1 MKVLI
6 VFDADIVIRHFVMSG
21 VFNDLVAAHDV
32 TFAFLD
38 PAHKR
43 MGPVRPEA
51 LDLAGAPYEIIKPD
65 PYRIR
70 LWAELFS
77 IDRLRFRPGR
87 QHRANRYFQWHAIG
101 RKARLKYQTL
111 ALPGLRQAFGWL
123 QRKRLAR
130 HPNVEIESLLD
141 RVRPDIVIHPCV
153 LNGLFINDLIA
164 LCDRRGVPC
173 VTVMNSWDNPATKQA
188 MVGSPDLL
196 LVWGEQSERHA
207 MAYMGMPPERIRR
220 FGAAQFEVYHEPP
233 RLDRETFCAAH
244 KIDPANR
251 ILLYAGS
258 SKETDEFGHLQAID
272 AMIEDGRLP
281 GTSVIYRPHPWGD
294 GGRGGHRL
302 LDHPWRHVRIERSMV
317 AYLEQVRAGN
327 KEKSLPDYRDTRDLL
342 CHIDALVSPLSTII
356 LEAALLG
363 HPVMCFVPRD
373 EWEEAEHLRLSLPS
387 VHFDAMYRMP
397 GVITA
402 NGREAMLAALPEL
415 LEKAAD
421 PQLAADL
428 RKATE
433 FVVAPFEET
442 WGRRMVALV
451 EELGERR

>member
-1 MKVLI
+1 MRVLI

-21 VFNDLVAAHDV
+21 VFHDLVAAHHV

-43 MGPVRPEA
+43 MGPVRPEE
-51 LDLAGAPYEIIKPD
+51 LDLAGAPYELIKPD

-77 IDRLRFRPGR
+77 IDRLRLRPGR

-101 RKARLKYQTL
+101 RKARLIYQTL

-123 QRKRLAR
+123 QRRRLAR
-130 HPNVEIESLLD
+130 HPNTQLEGLLD
-141 RVRPDIVIHPCV
+141 RVDPDVVIHPCV

-164 LCDRRGVPC
+164 MCRERGVPC

-188 MVGSPDLL
+188 MVGAPDLL

-207 MAYMGMPPERIRR
+207 QAYMAMPAERIRR
-220 FGAAQFEVYHEPP
+220 FGAAQFEVYREPP
-233 RLDRETFCAAH
+233 RIDRAAFCAAH
-244 KIDPANR
+244 AIDPARR

-258 SKETDEFGHLQAID
+258 SKETDEFGHLQAIEDMID
-272 AMIEDGRLP
+272 AGRLP
-281 GTSVIYRPHPWGD
+281 GTAVIYRPHPWGD
-294 GGRGGHRL
+294 GGREGHRL
-302 LDHPWRHVRIERSMV
+302 LDHPWRHVRIERSMIG
-317 AYLEQVRAGN
+317 YLEQVKAGN
-327 KEKSLPDYRDTRDLL
+327 KEKALPDYRDTRDLL

-373 EWEEAEHLRLSLPS
+373 EWKQAEHLRLSVPS

-397 GVITA
+397 GVVLA
-402 NGREAMLAALPEL
+402 DSRDAMLAGLPDL
-415 LEKAAD
+415 LAKAAD
-421 PQLAADL
+421 PGLAAAL

-433 FVVAPFEET
+433 FVVAPFEEP
-442 WGRRMVALV
+442 WGARMVALV
-451 EELGERR
+451 EELGARR